1 MDYADVAFLKNKVAL
16 LSHFPEEKLQTLTS
30 GSQIITPAAGETIT
44 RAGEELHFLGVVL
57 EGKIG
62 AFAGSANGDEQSLG
76 ELRPGDTFGEMALM
90 NGEPGIVDFLAVES
104 SRVMLV
110 PLTLFQSHIMSEPR
124 ALQQI
129 SRTITER
136 LQTVM
141 SDPRKAAAITRGDDV
156 AGLLELKGERPE
168 HILVLNSGSSSLK
181 YTYFETEHPE
191 STTRGCVEC
200 IGKSN
205 TRLVQRTDGLS
216 LVQTANSRGIA
227 VSAWL
232 TVPVASGT
240 FANEQ
245 NAQVMQDAEKAMFP
259 YVAINPTDGYYS
271 PTKDSKYPAL
281 LQRLYENLNDI
292 VLVRQPFSYLDQAA
306 KEWLDNGGSQMRTE
320 FEREIAA
327 SRGG

>member
-1 MDYADVAFLKNKVAL
+1 MERPEVAFLQDKVAL
-16 LSHFPEEKLQTLTS
+16 LSDFPEEKLRSLTS

-90 NGEPGIVDFLAVES
+90 NGEPGIVNFIAVEP

-168 HILVLNSGSSSLK
+168 HILVLNCGSSSLK
-181 YTYFETEHPE
+181 YTYFDTEHPE
-191 STTRGCVEC
+191 GTTRGCVEC

-205 TRLVQRTDGLS
+205 TRLVQRGPKGEITRDIPQGEFANAFIAMREALS
-216 LVQTANSRGIA
+216 CD
-227 VSAWL
+227 VSAISVVGHRVVHGGEKF
-232 TVPVASGT
+232 T
-240 FANEQ
+240 
-245 NAQVMQDAEKAMFP
+245 NAVMIDDA
-259 YVAINPTDGYYS
+259 
-271 PTKDSKYPAL
+271 
-281 LQRLYENLNDI
+281 
-292 VLVRQPFSYLDQAA
+292 VL
-306 KEWLDNGGSQMRTE
+306 
-320 FEREIAA
+320 
-327 SRGG
+327 